1 MNIIS
6 KIRGVGFA
14 SLIDF
19 LKTYIFIQLSGQ
31 FDRKWYAMQY
41 PDVAQRGTDLLK
53 HYIRYGAGERRNP
66 NREFDTGFYM
76 NRNPDVIAKAIN
88 PLLHYVRYGQKEGRP
103 SNPGDYARL
112 VYHRH
117 TALACQGKMSK
128 ASSSLF
134 NKSAVVI
141 AETSLSQCLKYR
153 VNQTKAILTALGFQV
168 AVFDWRDFQQALSAL
183 QCCSMVIF
191 YRVPLYDG
199 FFARYFSECRR
210 LKIQVGYD
218 IDDPVFD
225 SCTVVA
231 NGNIDHLDDHVVQSL
246 VNDAPMLQLPL
257 FSCDFSVVSTEGMR
271 RLLQETG
278 YAKPIIVRR
287 NGFDE
292 ETRVISDRINAR
304 SYGRTNSPVTIMY
317 ATPSKAHQSDFLL
330 IEKVLVQ
337 ILTQY
342 RGRVRLL
349 TVGDLP
355 LSADLEQVS
364 LWIDTAEATDYAG
377 FLQILSSVDIN
388 IVPLVPNDFNATK
401 SNVKFLDA
409 AAVGVPSVCSA
420 VGDHLSLI
428 DGEYCFLAGTEAE
441 WLQKLSQLID
451 DEKLRAQMGQN
462 AGVVVREQFILSVV
476 SRELAT
482 FLLESE

>member
-1 MNIIS
+1 M
-6 KIRGVGFA
+6 G
-14 SLIDF
+14 F
-19 LKTYIFIQLSGQ
+19 LKSYISIQLSGQ

-41 PDVAQRGTDLLK
+41 PDVAKKGSDLLK

-66 NREFDTGFYM
+66 SKEFDTGFYL

-88 PLLHYVRYGQKEGRP
+88 PLLHYILYGRKEGRSP
-103 SNPGDYARL
+103 NPRDYARI

-117 TALACQGKMSK
+117 TMLACQGKK
-128 ASSSLF
+128 NNESSFLF
-134 NKSAVVI
+134 DRSAVII
-141 AETSLSQCLKYR
+141 AETSLPQCLKYR
-153 VNQTKAILTALGFQV
+153 VNQTKSIFTALGFQV
-168 AVFDWRDFQQALSAL
+168 AVIDWRDFQEALSAL
-183 QCCSMVIF
+183 QCCSVVIF

-210 LKIQVGYD
+210 LKIQTGYD

-231 NGNIDHLDDHVVQSL
+231 NGNIDHLADNVVQSL

-292 ETRVISDRINAR
+292 ETLAISDRINA
-304 SYGRTNSPVTIMY
+304 GCHNRTNSPIIIMY
-317 ATPSKAHQSDFLL
+317 ATPSKSHQSDFLL

-337 ILTQY
+337 VLTQY
-342 RGRVRLL
+342 EGQVRLL
-349 TVGDLP
+349 TVGDLA
-355 LSADLEQVS
+355 LSQDLEQVS
-364 LWIDTAEATDYAG
+364 RLIDTAEVTDYAG
-377 FLQILSSVDIN
+377 FLQVLSNVDIN

-401 SNVKFLDA
+401 SNIKFLDA
-409 AAVGVPSVCSA
+409 AAVGVPSVCAA
-420 VGDHLSLI
+420 VGDYRNLI
-428 DGEYCFLAGTEAE
+428 DGKDCFLADTEAE
-441 WLQKLSQLID
+441 WLEKLSRLID
-451 DEKLRAQMGQN
+451 DEKLRVQMGQY
-462 AGVVVREQFILSVV
+462 AGTVAREQFSLPVV
-476 SRELAT
+476 AKELAAY
-482 FLLESE
+482 LLESE